1 MGLVRNLSLDLIQ
14 KHIEEFTS
22 DFEQNKKVIEKYISF
37 NSKSLRNM
45 IAGYITGYINKNA
58 EVPESEEKE
67 KQEAE

>member
-14 KHIEEFTS
+14 KHKEEFTS

-37 NSKSLRNM
+37 RSKSLRNM

-58 EVPESEEKE
+58 EVAESEEKE
-67 KQEAE
+67 DQTAE